1 MKTTRVDS
9 MNIFLLYIE
18 AIEQDVQLQAV
29 NYKVIAVD
37 LYVEYCDRLF
47 FVTMTDCKHDFYK
60 DIINKEFDDIMKELS
75 QKFNEKISKRNEAKV
90 SNITILIED
99 KNDSRPIQSL
109 KDNGY
114 LLKLYSI
121 ITLH

>member
-47 FVTMTDCKHDFYK
+47 FVTMTDCNPDFYME
-60 DIINKEFDDIMKELS
+60 IINKEFDDIMKELS

-114 LLKLYSI
+114 LLNLYSI
-121 ITLH
+121 IPLN

>member
-47 FVTMTDCKHDFYK
+47 FVTMTDCNPDFYME
-60 DIINKEFDDIMKELS
+60 IINKEFDDIMKELS

-114 LLKLYSI
+114 LLKLCSI
-121 ITLH
+121 IPLY

>member
-1 MKTTRVDS
+1 MKTTRVDR
-9 MNIFLLYIE
+9 MDIFLLYIE

-47 FVTMTDCKHDFYK
+47 FVTMTDCNPDFYME
-60 DIINKEFDDIMKELS
+60 IINKEFDDIMKELS